1 MSYSRTVALVLLA
14 VHQPAAAVLSEKALL
29 AKVGAR
35 GERWCGS
42 WIRGMTSTVHTCVQG
57 LVEGTQISSWSLGV
71 GLREIIDRDLELL
84 SETWTWRD
92 SEIENHLS
100 VSSDKD
106 LALWSETCT

>member
-1 MSYSRTVALVLLA
+1 MIVMVSMIFNFKKRAKGKG
-14 VHQPAAAVLSEKALL
+14 LSL
-29 AKVGAR
+29 
-35 GERWCGS
+35 
-42 WIRGMTSTVHTCVQG
+42 QG

-71 GLREIIDRDLELL
+71 GLREIIDRDLELW

-92 SEIENHLS
+92 LEIENHLS

>member
-1 MSYSRTVALVLLA
+1 MVSMIFNFKKRAEGKG
-14 VHQPAAAVLSEKALL
+14 LSL
-29 AKVGAR
+29 
-35 GERWCGS
+35 
-42 WIRGMTSTVHTCVQG
+42 QG

-71 GLREIIDRDLELL
+71 GLREIIDRDLELW

-92 SEIENHLS
+92 LEIENHLS